1 MTPEANRGEAHI
13 APEGLQQQ
21 ARSVGERFGMMYANA
36 YSFKRRKGLRTAVA
50 CLALVLGTTV
60 FAQDVQDSVSWK
72 PLSEYEFP
80 GLAKAISVDLRGI
93 DVVEAIK
100 FLAVEGKL
108 NVVISKDVSGQL
120 HLLLDKITVAEGL
133 QNIFSITNL
142 AYEVRGNVIKVL
154 SAREF
159 KALHGIEFYDRRV
172 TETFEMTYSKPS
184 KVAGVLQNVKTDKGT
199 IIYDD
204 ATGILI
210 VRDIPE
216 KMDQIRQIV
225 QASEVPGL
233 SRRLPLQTR
242 FYRLQYARVADV
254 QDDIQQVVG
263 ENGLVKAD
271 TRTNT
276 LIVTELPENFEA
288 VEAHIQNLDRK
299 VPEVHIQAKIVEV
312 TLSDNNKFGIDW
324 AELSSWSLGMN
335 FLESDID
342 LKTDGRLQLMTT
354 TGIEQR
360 IIFDALKRIGEVQVL
375 ADPSIT
381 VQDGNEATIKVITD
395 QPYESGTSEVDSGG
409 VTTSYTNYEFIEVG
423 VSLAVIP
430 TINDEGFINM
440 LISPEVSSI
449 RNVWYG
455 GDPQAAGAVPVVTKS
470 TASTTVTIKDG
481 VTVMIAGLIREEL
494 TDTESRFPLL
504 GDIYLLGKLFTH
516 TEEIVTRSETIIFIT
531 PHIVDGTKS
540 LDFNPSSGGGKKIK
554 GLRR

>member
-1 MTPEANRGEAHI
+1 MT
-13 APEGLQQQ
+13 
-21 ARSVGERFGMMYANA
+21 NA
-36 YSFKRRKGLRTAVA
+36 SGPFFTYRRAIKLTLACVALAMGTA
-50 CLALVLGTTV
+50 L
-60 FAQDVQDSVSWK
+60 FAQAPDQQLQNASWK
-72 PLSEYEFP
+72 PLSQYEFE
-80 GLAKAISVDLRGI
+80 GLQKMVSVDLRGI

-108 NVVISKDVSGQL
+108 NVVISKDVAGQL
-120 HLLLDKITVAEGL
+120 HLLLDKVTVAEGL
-133 QNIFSITNL
+133 QNIFSISNL
-142 AYEVRGNVIKVL
+142 AYEVRGNVIKVM

-159 KALHGIEFYDRRV
+159 KALHGVEFYDRRV
-172 TETFEMTYSKPS
+172 TETFELTYADPS
-184 KVAGVLQNVKTDKGT
+184 KVASVLQNLKSDKGE

-204 ATGILI
+204 NTGTLI

-216 KMDQIRQIV
+216 KMGQIRQLV
-225 QASEVPGL
+225 KSAELPTLG
-233 SRRLPLQTR
+233 RRLPLETR

-254 QDDIQQVVG
+254 QDDIQQVVS
-263 ENGLVKAD
+263 EKGLVKAD

-276 LIVTELPENFEA
+276 LIVTDLPVNFEDIESH
-288 VEAHIQNLDRK
+288 VQNLDRK
-299 VPEVHIQAKIVEV
+299 VPEVHIQAKIIEV
-312 TLSDNNKFGIDW
+312 TLSDNYEFGIDW

-354 TGIEQR
+354 TGVEQN

-423 VSLAVIP
+423 VSLTVIP

-440 LISPEVSSI
+440 LISPEISSL
-449 RNVWYG
+449 RNEWYG

-494 TDTESRFPLL
+494 EDTESKFPLL

-516 TEEIVTRSETIIFIT
+516 NEQVTSRSETIIFIT
-531 PHIVDGTKS
+531 PHVVDGTKS
-540 LDFNPSSGGGKKIK
+540 LDFARSAGGDGKGSKRIK
-554 GLRR
+554 GLR